1 MAGFYLPYVLPPR
14 YLALRAISILQLLSS
29 TALHLPTE
37 VPLWRFA
44 RHRLFWLGR
53 GGVIN
58 TSPAKCLCVT
68 DFIMPDQR

>member
-29 TALHLPTE
+29 TALHPPTE

-44 RHRLFWLGR
+44 RHTLFCEVEAG
-53 GGVIN
+53 
-58 TSPAKCLCVT
+58 
-68 DFIMPDQR
+68 